1 MNWVDIVL
9 FVLLLAMVIVG
20 SKKGLVR
27 ELMAFLVFL
36 IAIVVSVNYIDR
48 FAVWVYEKV
57 GGSPLVAAFLSFAVL
72 IALSYAA
79 FKLMGMV
86 FYKVANI
93 KSIGKKDQMGGALIG
108 FLRGWLLVGF
118 VTLLLFLLPMPASF
132 YTAFEQ
138 SFFGPMVAKT
148 VPLVF
153 EGTAPV
159 HPRNRTFIAKIET
172 ALLTAQTSNKKTT
185 DAQRSEVYEVLHQMR
200 RFFATSDPAQP

>member
-79 FKLMGMV
+79 F
-86 FYKVANI
+86 
-93 KSIGKKDQMGGALIG
+93 
-108 FLRGWLLVGF
+108 
-118 VTLLLFLLPMPASF
+118 
-132 YTAFEQ
+132 
-138 SFFGPMVAKT
+138 
-148 VPLVF
+148 
-153 EGTAPV
+153 
-159 HPRNRTFIAKIET
+159 
-172 ALLTAQTSNKKTT
+172 
-185 DAQRSEVYEVLHQMR
+185 
-200 RFFATSDPAQP
+200 